1 MAFRLQSARLFSTPK
16 DQLKRPVRLPD
27 MSVLKPPAPVLEIA
41 RRLEAAGYEAWCV
54 GGAVRDAILG
64 HPHLDW
70 DLATSATPEEVRG
83 VFGKRRTIPVGIQF
97 GTVGVLDEAG
107 TLHEVT
113 TFRRDVKTDG
123 RHAEVEFGASLEE
136 DLSRRDFTINAIAYS
151 PSRDELRDPFDGRG
165 DLRRQLVRAVGE
177 ADERMREDR
186 LRALRA
192 IRFAAR
198 FDFAIEPATLEA
210 IRRSAPHMNR
220 LSAERVQQELQK
232 TMEQVRR
239 PGRAFALWKSSGVL
253 ATVVPALAATED
265 ATIEALDCLPLP
277 TAAKPHRLFER
288 VALLFV
294 PLGETEARAA
304 LTALRFS
311 RSEARRI
318 SDIAR
323 IWSKVALPMSEAIAS
338 GGRPSDVELRKWL
351 ADIGRLNLVA
361 FMRVV
366 VALDGWRR
374 GRSPAAAQG
383 WRRLYRRMLI
393 SSRRDP
399 IEIAD
404 LGIDGDDLRMAGIP
418 PGPWV
423 GKILQTLLDAVL
435 VDPSRNERDWLLQEA
450 RRLYDTIRPL

>member
-1 MAFRLQSARLFSTPK
+1 MPLLS
-16 DQLKRPVRLPD
+16 
-27 MSVLKPPAPVLEIA
+27 PPAPVLEIA
-41 RRLEAAGYEAWCV
+41 RRLEAEGFEAWCV

-70 DLATSATPEEVRG
+70 DLATSATPDEVRA

-97 GTVGVLDEAG
+97 GTVGVLDDSA

-113 TFRRDVKTDG
+113 TFRRDVRTDG

-136 DLSRRDFTINAIAYS
+136 DLARRDFTINAIAYS

-198 FDFAIEPATLEA
+198 FGFAIEPATLDA
-210 IRRSAPHMNR
+210 VRRSAPYMNR
-220 LSAERVQQELQK
+220 LSAERVHQELSK

-239 PGRAFALWKSSGVL
+239 PSRAFALWKATGVL
-253 ATVVPALAATED
+253 ATVIPALAAVED
-265 ATIEALDCLPLP
+265 ATIEALDCLALP
-277 TAAKPHRLFER
+277 TSAKPDRLFER
-288 VALLFV
+288 VALLFI
-294 PLGETEARAA
+294 PLGEAEARGA

-311 RSEARRI
+311 RNEARRI
-318 SDIAR
+318 SDLAR
-323 IWSKVALPMSEAIAS
+323 IWSRLATAMSETLAS
-338 GGRPSDVELRKWL
+338 DRSPSDAEVRTWL
-351 ADIGRLNLVA
+351 SVIGRLNLVA
-361 FMRVV
+361 FMRIV
-366 VALDGWRR
+366 VALDNTHREQSP
-374 GRSPAAAQG
+374 RSAHG

-393 SSRRDP
+393 SAGRDP

-404 LGIDGDDLRMAGIP
+404 LAIDGDDLRMAGIP
-418 PGPWV
+418 GGPWV

-435 VDPSRNERDWLLQEA
+435 VDPRRNERDWLLQEA
-450 RRLYDTIRPL
+450 RHLYETMRPS